1 MTKRLYTTHI
11 RYRLHIVSYTPSLS
25 PHATM
30 LSKWQIANGM
40 KNIFYFFF
48 ILAISPNFACL
59 LWKWARFFS
68 ILCSLVPPWPRSNA
82 VARSFVRSNVIFSFF
97 IHYPVILA
105 FVHIWFTLIFEG
117 ACVRLLVGPLR
128 HGARFV
134 TIVHQYII
142 AVWEWNLI
150 TLCAKSALYGNKSSW
165 D

>member
-82 VARSFVRSNVIFSFF
+82 LACSLARSNVIFFFF
-97 IHYPVILA
+97 IHYPVI
-105 FVHIWFTLIFEG
+105 WCSYIFG
-117 ACVRLLVGPLR
+117 LLWYLR
-128 HGARFV
+128 ARVFGC
-134 TIVHQYII
+134 
-142 AVWEWNLI
+142 WLG
-150 TLCAKSALYGNKSSW
+150 LCAMVLVLLPLCTNISLLFGSET
-165 D
+165 

>member
-68 ILCSLVPPWPRSNA
+68 ILCSFVPPWPRSNA
-82 VARSFVRSNVIFSFF
+82 VACSLARSNVIFFFLSTIQSFGVRTYLVYF
-97 IHYPVILA
+97 DIWGRVCSAVGWA
-105 FVHIWFTLIFEG
+105 FAPWCSFCYHCAPIYHCCLGVKPNYFVCQKCIIW
-117 ACVRLLVGPLR
+117 
-128 HGARFV
+128 
-134 TIVHQYII
+134 
-142 AVWEWNLI
+142 
-150 TLCAKSALYGNKSSW
+150 K
-165 D
+165 

>member
-59 LWKWARFFS
+59 LWKWARIFFLLFS
-68 ILCSLVPPWPRSNA
+68 ALLFLLGPVLTLLLA
-82 VARSFVRSNVIFSFF
+82 RSNVIFFF
-97 IHYPVILA
+97 YPLSSHLV

-128 HGARFV
+128 HGASFCYHCAPIYHCCLGVKPNYFV
-134 TIVHQYII
+134 CQKCII
-142 AVWEWNLI
+142 W
-150 TLCAKSALYGNKSSW
+150 K
-165 D
+165 